1 MTFTASRGSIFG
13 YAADINMALGT
24 EERVITEHPSLS
36 PRGGGLRN
44 KKGGPEVEK
53 SGLIIFGLPP
63 PTRFPT
69 RQGVNFQ
76 GFVWSPGAP
85 RKPQRDSSEISL
97 TEQKCCSGC
106 FRRILLIARLT
117 VVLALNMRNCGG
129 GVVGVVVGNTGES
142 RNRVTEGGQEC
153 VQGMLGNQQVLS
165 CACVLSPPPTAI
177 KAGSGLRGGR
187 FALETRCSCP
197 RSFPSLCK

>member
-1 MTFTASRGSIFG
+1 
-13 YAADINMALGT
+13 MALGT
-24 EERVITEHPSLS
+24 EGRVTTEHPSLS

-53 SGLIIFGLPP
+53 SGLIIFGPPPP

-106 FRRILLIARLT
+106 FRGVLLIARLT
-117 VVLALNMRNCGG
+117 VVLALNMRN
-129 GVVGVVVGNTGES
+129 
-142 RNRVTEGGQEC
+142 
-153 VQGMLGNQQVLS
+153 
-165 CACVLSPPPTAI
+165 
-177 KAGSGLRGGR
+177 
-187 FALETRCSCP
+187 
-197 RSFPSLCK
+197 